1 MGCFPL
7 PSTRTRA
14 DSLSQLL
21 EELRSTPHPRRHM
34 PTYTHMYCTPSRS
47 CAIQELISS
56 SPLPHMSTLTDGWRV
71 MNDVQATHRA
81 LAEHAKRDPYGAFH
95 VPPHCPQ
102 FGTAAAASAANG
114 CCSSTAF
121 RAGEMGSVFLFC
133 FFLPH
138 AEILDGVGGADMVHE
153 GLPASVDSLRRT
165 SLEIR
170 SVVL

>member
-1 MGCFPL
+1 MRTFLFPCVENKL
-7 PSTRTRA
+7 ASF
-14 DSLSQLL
+14 
-21 EELRSTPHPRRHM
+21 
-34 PTYTHMYCTPSRS
+34 
-47 CAIQELISS
+47 
-56 SPLPHMSTLTDGWRV
+56 SPLPHMTRV
-71 MNDVQATHRA
+71 LYAYADVQATHRA

-121 RAGEMGSVFLFC
+121 RAGEMVSVFLFC
-133 FFLPH
+133 FFLPN

-170 SVVL
+170 SVVRTVRWEFVPACTCLCVCGAPHPCCTRGDYCPQEEKEEKHRI